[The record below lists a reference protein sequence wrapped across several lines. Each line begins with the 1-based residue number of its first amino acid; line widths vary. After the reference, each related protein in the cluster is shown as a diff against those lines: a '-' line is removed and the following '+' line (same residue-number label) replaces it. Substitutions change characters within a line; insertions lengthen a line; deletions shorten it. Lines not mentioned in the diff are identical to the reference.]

1 MDNILIQYKHFES
14 EVFMYSNLTKDEYDL
29 LMLYYRK
36 DKGEVNMDGLIKKK
50 DPEEK
55 ILSSLVEKE
64 YINGYFENGIQQKK
78 KEEYVYLD
86 YQINCYAVSNKAII
100 EFNLDLP
107 KKL

>member
-1 MDNILIQYKHFES
+1 
-14 EVFMYSNLTKDEYDL
+14 MYGNLTKDEYDL

-36 DKGEVNMDGLIKKK
+36 DKGEPNMDGLIKKK

-55 ILSSLVEKE
+55 ILSSLVEKC
-64 YINGYFENGIQQKK
+64 YINGFTRNGIQQKK
-78 KEEYVYLD
+78 EEEFVNLN
-86 YQINCYAVSNKAII
+86 YQINGYAVSDLAIS